1 MTDAAK
7 FTTMVDK
14 YENNPG
20 LVSFMTSAGVDMTKW
35 LSDANAYGKAK
46 GFPGFAVG
54 TNYVP
59 QDMLAQIH
67 EGEAIIPAPFN
78 PERYSKASGN
88 DALVAEIKALRE
100 EVARLREEQRAGQNA
115 IAANTGK
122 TARVLT
128 KFDIDGMPETRT

>member
-1 MTDAAK
+1 
-7 FTTMVDK
+7 MVKGFGD
-14 YENNPG
+14 NPG
-20 LVSFMTSAGVDMTKW
+20 RIDFMKSQGVDMAYW
-35 LSDANAYGKAK
+35 MANAGVWGKFK

-59 QDMLAQIH
+59 QDMIAQIH

-78 PERYSKASGN
+78 PAKYGRDSGN

-100 EVARLREEQRAGQNA
+100 EVKGLREEQKAGQNA

-128 KFDIDGMPETRT
+128 KFDIDGVELRT